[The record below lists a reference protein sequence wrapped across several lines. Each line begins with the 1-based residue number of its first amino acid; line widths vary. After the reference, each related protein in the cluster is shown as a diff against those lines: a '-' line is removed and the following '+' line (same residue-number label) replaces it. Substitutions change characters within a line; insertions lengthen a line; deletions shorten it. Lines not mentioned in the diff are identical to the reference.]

1 MRLIS
6 EFLGLACPE
15 PWLDELNLG
24 PWMFI
29 SQK

>member
-1 MRLIS
+1 
-6 EFLGLACPE
+6 LGLACPE